1 MSFIND
7 MIGVTIELDQKEMEE
22 RITKFLLDNEKLIKG
37 YQIVRDV
44 MILTDKRIII
54 VDYLGLRGKK
64 IEYQMIPY
72 HKINRLYIETPG
84 NLDTDYTLK
93 IFISGSLEPIEKQI
107 KSDVDIYELNRI
119 IFSYMLTK

>member
-7 MIGVTIELDQKEMEE
+7 MIGITLELDQKEMEE
-22 RITKFLLDNEKLIKG
+22 KISKFLLENEKLIKG

-93 IFISGSLEPIEKQI
+93 LFISGSLEPIEKQI
-107 KSDVDIYELNRI
+107 NRDVDIHELNHI
-119 IFSYMLTK
+119 IFSHMLI

>member
-1 MSFIND
+1 

-22 RITKFLLDNEKLIKG
+22 RISRFLLDDEILIKG
-37 YQIVRDV
+37 YQIVRDI
-44 MILTDKRIII
+44 MLLTNKRIII
-54 VDYLGLRGKK
+54 IDYLGLRGKK

-84 NLDTDYTLK
+84 NMDTDYTLK

-107 KSDVDIYELNRI
+107 NSDVDIYELNRI
-119 IFSYMLTK
+119 VFTHILT

>member
-1 MSFIND
+1 
-7 MIGVTIELDQKEMEE
+7 MIGVTIELDQKDMEE
-22 RITKFLLDNEKLIKG
+22 RISRFLLDDETLIKG
-37 YQIVRDV
+37 YQIVRDI
-44 MILTDKRIII
+44 MLLTNKRIII

-93 IFISGSLEPIEKQI
+93 IFISGSLEPVEKQI
-107 KSDVDIYELNRI
+107 SSDVDIYELNRI
-119 IFSYMLTK
+119 IFSHLLP

>member
-7 MIGVTIELDQKEMEE
+7 MIGITLELNQKEMEE
-22 RITKFLLDNEKLIKG
+22 KISKFLLENEKLIKG

-93 IFISGSLEPIEKQI
+93 LFISGSLEPIEKQI
-107 KSDVDIYELNRI
+107 NRDVDIHELNHI
-119 IFSYMLTK
+119 IFSHMLT

>member
-1 MSFIND
+1 MSFINE

-22 RITKFLLDNEKLIKG
+22 RISRFLLDDEILIKG
-37 YQIVRDV
+37 YQIVRDI
-44 MILTDKRIII
+44 MLLTNKRIII
-54 VDYLGLRGKK
+54 IDYLGLRGKK

-84 NLDTDYTLK
+84 NMDTDYTLK

-107 KSDVDIYELNRI
+107 NSDVDIYELNRI
-119 IFSYMLTK
+119 VFTHILT

>member
-1 MSFIND
+1 MSFINE
-7 MIGVTIELDQKEMEE
+7 MIGVTIELDQKDMEE
-22 RITKFLLDNEKLIKG
+22 RISRFLLDDETLIKG
-37 YQIVRDV
+37 YQIVRDI
-44 MILTDKRIII
+44 MLLTNKRIII

-93 IFISGSLEPIEKQI
+93 IFISGSLEPVEKQI
-107 KSDVDIYELNRI
+107 SSDVDIYELNRI
-119 IFSYMLTK
+119 IFSHLLS

>member
-1 MSFIND
+1 MSFINE

-22 RITKFLLDNEKLIKG
+22 RISRFLLDNETLIKG
-37 YQIVRDV
+37 YQIIRDI
-44 MILTDKRIII
+44 MLLTDKRIII

-93 IFISGSLEPIEKQI
+93 LFISGSLEPIEKQI
-107 KSDVDIYELNRI
+107 SSDVDIYELNRI
-119 IFSYMLTK
+119 IFSHMLT

>member
-1 MSFIND
+1 MSFINE
-7 MIGVTIELDQKEMEE
+7 MIGITIELDQKEMEE
-22 RITKFLLDNEKLIKG
+22 RIAKFLLEEETLIKG

-44 MILTDKRIII
+44 MILTNKRIII

-93 IFISGSLEPIEKQI
+93 IFLSGSLEPIEKQI
-107 KSDVDIYELNRI
+107 KSDVDIHELNRI
-119 IFSYMLTK
+119 IFSHMLT

>member
-7 MIGVTIELDQKEMEE
+7 MIGITLELDQKEMEE
-22 RITKFLLDNEKLIKG
+22 KISKFLLENEKLIKG

-93 IFISGSLEPIEKQI
+93 LFISGSLEPIEKQI
-107 KSDVDIYELNRI
+107 NRDVDIHELNHI
-119 IFSYMLTK
+119 IFSHMLT

>member
-1 MSFIND
+1 MSFINE
-7 MIGVTIELDQKEMEE
+7 MIGITIELDQKEMEE
-22 RITKFLLDNEKLIKG
+22 RISRFLLDDEEVIKG

-44 MILTDKRIII
+44 MILTNKRIII

-72 HKINRLYIETPG
+72 HKINRIYIETPG

-93 IFISGSLEPIEKQI
+93 LFISGSLEPIEKQI

-119 IFSYMLTK
+119 IFSYMLV

>member
-1 MSFIND
+1 MSFINE
-7 MIGVTIELDQKEMEE
+7 MIGITIELDQKEMEE
-22 RITKFLLDNEKLIKG
+22 RISRFLLDDEEVIKG

-44 MILTDKRIII
+44 MILTNKRIII

-72 HKINRLYIETPG
+72 HKINRIYIETPG

-93 IFISGSLEPIEKQI
+93 LFISGSLEPIEKQI
-107 KSDVDIYELNRI
+107 KSDIDIYELNRI
-119 IFSYMLTK
+119 IFSYMLV

>member
-1 MSFIND
+1 MSFINE

-22 RITKFLLDNEKLIKG
+22 RISRFLLNNETLIKG
-37 YQIVRDV
+37 YQIVRDI
-44 MILTDKRIII
+44 MLLTNKRIII

-107 KSDVDIYELNRI
+107 SSDVDIYELNRI
-119 IFSYMLTK
+119 IFSHMLT

>member
-1 MSFIND
+1 VSFINE
-7 MIGVTIELDQKEMEE
+7 MIGVTIELNQREMEE
-22 RITKFLLDNEKLIKG
+22 RIAKFLLDGETLIKG

-44 MILTDKRIII
+44 LILTNKRIII

-93 IFISGSLEPIEKQI
+93 LFISGSLEPIEKQI
-107 KSDVDIYELNRI
+107 RSEVDIHELNRI
-119 IFSYMLTK
+119 IFSHMLT

>member
-1 MSFIND
+1 MSFINE

-22 RITKFLLDNEKLIKG
+22 RIAKFLLEDEKLIKG

-44 MILTDKRIII
+44 MILTDKRVII

-93 IFISGSLEPIEKQI
+93 LFISGSLEPIEKQI

-119 IFSYMLTK
+119 IFAHILT

>member
-1 MSFIND
+1 
-7 MIGVTIELDQKEMEE
+7 MIGITLELDQKEMEE
-22 RITKFLLDNEKLIKG
+22 KISKFLLENEKLIKG

-93 IFISGSLEPIEKQI
+93 LFISGSLEPIEKQI
-107 KSDVDIYELNRI
+107 NRDVDIHELNHI
-119 IFSYMLTK
+119 IFSHMLI

>member
-22 RITKFLLDNEKLIKG
+22 RITKFLLENEKLIKG

>member
-1 MSFIND
+1 MSFINE
-7 MIGVTIELDQKEMEE
+7 MIGVTIELDQKDMEE
-22 RITKFLLDNEKLIKG
+22 RISRFLLDDETLIKG
-37 YQIVRDV
+37 YQIVRDI
-44 MILTDKRIII
+44 MLLTNKRIII

-93 IFISGSLEPIEKQI
+93 IFISGSLEPVEKQI
-107 KSDVDIYELNRI
+107 SSDVDIYELNRI
-119 IFSYMLTK
+119 IFSHLLP

>member
-1 MSFIND
+1 MSFINE
-7 MIGVTIELDQKEMEE
+7 MIGITLELDQKEMEE
-22 RITKFLLDNEKLIKG
+22 RISRFLLDDEKVIKG

-44 MILTDKRIII
+44 MIMTNKRIII
-54 VDYLGLRGKK
+54 IDYLGLRGKK

-93 IFISGSLEPIEKQI
+93 IFISGSLEPVEKQI

-119 IFSYMLTK
+119 IFSHILT

>member
-1 MSFIND
+1 VSFINE
-7 MIGVTIELDQKEMEE
+7 MIGVTIELNQREMEE
-22 RITKFLLDNEKLIKG
+22 RIAKFLLDGETLIKG

-44 MILTDKRIII
+44 LILTNKRIII

-93 IFISGSLEPIEKQI
+93 LFISGSLEPIEKQI
-107 KSDVDIYELNRI
+107 RSDVDIHELNRI
-119 IFSYMLTK
+119 IFSHMLT

>member
-1 MSFIND
+1 VSFINE
-7 MIGVTIELDQKEMEE
+7 MIGVAIELNQREMEE
-22 RITKFLLDNEKLIKG
+22 RIAKFLLDGETLIKG

-44 MILTDKRIII
+44 LILTNKRIII

-93 IFISGSLEPIEKQI
+93 LFISGSLEPIEKQI
-107 KSDVDIYELNRI
+107 RSDVDIHELNRI
-119 IFSYMLTK
+119 IFSHMLT

>member
-7 MIGVTIELDQKEMEE
+7 MIGITLELNQAEMEE
-22 RITKFLLDNEKLIKG
+22 RIAKFLLENEKLIKG

-107 KSDVDIYELNRI
+107 KSDVDIHELNRI
-119 IFSYMLTK
+119 IFSHMIT

>member
-1 MSFIND
+1 MSFINE
-7 MIGVTIELDQKEMEE
+7 MIGITIELDQKEMEE
-22 RITKFLLDNEKLIKG
+22 RISRFLLDDEEVIKG

-44 MILTDKRIII
+44 MILTNKRIII

-72 HKINRLYIETPG
+72 HKINRIYIETPG

-93 IFISGSLEPIEKQI
+93 LFISGSLEPIEKQI

-119 IFSYMLTK
+119 IFSYMLA

>member
-7 MIGVTIELDQKEMEE
+7 MIGITIELDQKEMEE
-22 RITKFLLDNEKLIKG
+22 KISKFLLENEKLIKG

-93 IFISGSLEPIEKQI
+93 LFISGSLEPIEKQI
-107 KSDVDIYELNRI
+107 NKDVDIHELNHI
-119 IFSYMLTK
+119 IFSHMLI

>member
-7 MIGVTIELDQKEMEE
+7 MIGITIELDQKEMEE
-22 RITKFLLDNEKLIKG
+22 KISKFLLENEKLIKG

-72 HKINRLYIETPG
+72 HKINRLYVETPG

-119 IFSYMLTK
+119 IFSHMIT